1 MPAPL
6 KTSLTAAESETL
18 EALRVADSVHHRVRD
33 RAHMLLLNADG
44 WSVGEIA
51 DIFKCHPH
59 TVRASLKRWQ
69 SAGLGG
75 LWEKGGRGQ
84 KPTWHESDL
93 DYLEQCLAEEG
104 RTYNSRQ
111 LAAKL
116 AADRQV
122 TLSPD
127 RIRKLLKKKKLSME
141 AHEAQSS
148 ATPRPSR

>member
-6 KTSLTAAESETL
+6 KTTLTVAESETL
-18 EALRVADSVHHRVRD
+18 QELRVADGVHHRVRD

-44 WSVGEIA
+44 WSVAAIA

-69 SAGLGG
+69 TAGLCG

-84 KPTWHESDL
+84 KPTWRESDL
-93 DYLEQCLAEEG
+93 DYLEQCLEEEG

-116 AADRQV
+116 AAERQV

-141 AHEAQSS
+141 TH
-148 ATPRPSR
+148 

>member
-6 KTSLTAAESETL
+6 KTTLTPEEATTLSELRAATT
-18 EALRVADSVHHRVRD
+18 VHHRVRD
-33 RAHMLLLNADG
+33 RAHMILLNADG
-44 WSVGEIA
+44 WRVPEIA
-51 DIFKCHPH
+51 DIFNCHQH

-69 SAGLGG
+69 SAGLYG

-84 KPTWHESDL
+84 KPTWRESDL
-93 DYLEQCLAEEG
+93 DYLEQCLEAEG

-116 AADRQV
+116 AAERQV

-127 RIRKLLKKKKLSME
+127 RIRRLLKKKKLSME
-141 AHEAQSS
+141 AH
-148 ATPRPSR
+148 

>member
-6 KTSLTAAESETL
+6 KTTLTAAESETL
-18 EALRVADSVHHRVRD
+18 QELRVADGVHHRVRD

-44 WSVGEIA
+44 WSVAEIA
-51 DIFKCHPH
+51 DIFKCHQH
-59 TVRASLKRWQ
+59 TVRASLKRWRT
-69 SAGLGG
+69 AGLYG

-84 KPTWHESDL
+84 KPTWDESDL
-93 DYLEQCLAEEG
+93 DYLEQCLTEEG

-141 AHEAQSS
+141 THSAQSPAAS
-148 ATPRPSR
+148 RPRR

>member
-6 KTSLTAAESETL
+6 KTTLTAAESDTL
-18 EALRVADSVHHRVRD
+18 QELRVADGVHHRVRD

-44 WSVGEIA
+44 WSVAAIA

-69 SAGLGG
+69 TAGLCG

-84 KPTWHESDL
+84 KPTWRESDL
-93 DYLEQCLAEEG
+93 DYLEQCLEEEG

-116 AADRQV
+116 AAERQV

-141 AHEAQSS
+141 TH
-148 ATPRPSR
+148 